1 MKARLVISQQ
11 QLHHTSSSEGEN
23 MTNKLSS
30 LTCGDTLSETIDHR
44 ATLYSIAAAAAGVS
58 ILALAAPAEGEVVIT
73 RKNIPIPISSYF
85 FPPPH
90 PVPISLNNNGVNDFS
105 FELYTFAYH
114 SFNDDLYMKP
124 LEGGAVVG
132 APSTK
137 GAFYA
142 SALAR
147 GARIGP
153 SAHFSSKGFAD
164 IEVAHGIDASS
175 NYSRK
180 LYGNWGGNPANR
192 YIGVKFLIDG
202 ATHYGWVRLTV
213 ITEPSGVSATITAY
227 AYETVANKRIL
238 AGIATKDSANTQAET
253 KAESLAQ
260 PSLGML
266 ALGAN
271 GLALWRRDEGLSST
285 ACS

>member
-1 MKARLVISQQ
+1 MK
-11 QLHHTSSSEGEN
+11 
-23 MTNKLSS
+23 NKLSS
-30 LTCGDTLSETIDHR
+30 LSCGETLSETIDHR
-44 ATLYSIAAAAAGVS
+44 AKLYSIAAAAAGVS
-58 ILALAAPAEGEVVIT
+58 ILALAQPAEGEVVIT
-73 RKNIPIPISSYF
+73 RKSIPIPISSYF

-132 APSTK
+132 AVGTK
-137 GAFYA
+137 GNFYA

-147 GARIGP
+147 GAKIGP
-153 SAHFSSKGFAD
+153 SAHFSSKGLAE
-164 IEVAHGIDASS
+164 IERAHGIDASS

-213 ITEPSGVSATITAY
+213 TTEPRGVAATITAY
-227 AYETVANKRIL
+227 AYETTANKRIL
-238 AGIATKDSANTQAET
+238 AGIQAKDSANTPDEP
-253 KAESLAQ
+253 KAESSGR

-271 GLALWRRDEGLSST
+271 GLPLWRRDEALLQSLLQRIT
-285 ACS
+285 FLE

>member
-1 MKARLVISQQ
+1 MRQ
-11 QLHHTSSSEGEN
+11 
-23 MTNKLSS
+23 KLPAHPTKS
-30 LTCGDTLSETIDHR
+30 TLSETIEHR
-44 ATLYSIAAAAAGVS
+44 TKLYSIAAAAAGVS
-58 ILALAAPAEGEVVIT
+58 MLAMVQPAEGEVVIT
-73 RKNIPIPISSYF
+73 KKKIPIPISSYF
-85 FPPPH
+85 FPPH
-90 PVPISLNNNGVNDFS
+90 PVPISLNNDGVNDFS

-132 APSTK
+132 ATGSK
-137 GAFYA
+137 GNFYA

-147 GARIGP
+147 GAKIGP
-153 SAHFSSKGFAD
+153 SAHFSSKGEAT
-164 IEVAHGIDASS
+164 IERAHGFNASS

-213 ITEPSGVSATITAY
+213 TTEPSGVAATITAY
-227 AYETVANKRIL
+227 AYETTAHKPIL
-238 AGIATKDSANTQAET
+238 AGIPEKDSANTLAEPRG
-253 KAESLAQ
+253 ESLGR

-266 ALGAN
+266 AAGAN
-271 GLALWRRDEGLSST
+271 GLAVWRRDDT
-285 ACS
+285 VQP

>member
-1 MKARLVISQQ
+1 MLR
-11 QLHHTSSSEGEN
+11 QLSAHPTKS
-23 MTNKLSS
+23 
-30 LTCGDTLSETIDHR
+30 TLSETIEHR
-44 ATLYSIAAAAAGVS
+44 TKLYSIAAAAAGVS
-58 ILALAAPAEGEVVIT
+58 MLAMVQPAEGEVVIT
-73 RKNIPIPISSYF
+73 KKNIPIPVSSYF

-90 PVPISLNNNGVNDFS
+90 PVPISLNNDGVNDFS

-114 SFNDDLYMKP
+114 SFIDVLYVKP
-124 LEGGAVVG
+124 IEGGAVVG
-132 APSTK
+132 AVGSK

-147 GARIGP
+147 GAKIGP

-164 IEVAHGIDASS
+164 IEVAHGQNVSS

-202 ATHYGWVRLTV
+202 ATHYGWIRLTV
-213 ITEPSGVSATITAY
+213 TTQPRGFSASITGY
-227 AYETVANKRIL
+227 AYETTANKRIL
-238 AGIATKDSANTQAET
+238 AGISEKDTADTQAQP
-253 KAESLAQ
+253 KAESAAS

-266 ALGAN
+266 ALGAP
-271 GLALWRRDEGLSST
+271 GLTSWRYDNALVH
-285 ACS
+285 